1 MAHVDLQETV
11 RNGSIGDVRLGDRRS
26 RVIAVFGEP
35 TDIAR
40 GRSIIRYG
48 TFEFHFAG
56 EALWLVHC
64 DAPLEPWSFGGLV
77 SVDPWVIAR
86 GRPLG
91 DVETA
96 CRTAGLPTERAA
108 RPDPGQIRLHFDCG
122 VTLGFDTDTPDSR
135 AEPPLCC
142 VSLSRR

>member
-1 MAHVDLQETV
+1 MAHVYLQETG

-64 DAPLEPWSFGGLV
+64 DDPHEPWSFGGRV
-77 SVDPWVIAR
+77 SMDPWVIAR

-91 DVETA
+91 DIETA
-96 CRTAGLPTERAA
+96 CRIAGLPTERAA
-108 RPDPGQIRLHFDCG
+108 RPDLGQIRLHFHCG
-122 VTLGFDTDTPDSR
+122 VTLGFDAETGDTS

-142 VSLSRR
+142 LSLSRR